1 MFTVNIP
8 FFLMNSFVPSRGST
22 SQQNGDFIGSPTLPS
37 SDTIGISGVIDTRPF
52 VMTSF
57 AARSASVN
65 GDSSLFVSK
74 SMSPD
79 LLYTPMM
86 AWPASTASSVT
97 ASKSIIV
104 NPQKSWISSEDF
116 SKSALAPSE
125 RLKKNG
131 SSSPT
136 MLCREDTVLAHISC
150 LEFHSSHLSTKSQCL

>member
-1 MFTVNIP
+1 
-8 FFLMNSFVPSRGST
+8 MNSFVPSRGST

-37 SDTIGISGVIDTRPF
+37 SDTIGISGVIDISFF
-52 VMTSF
+52 VITSF
-57 AARSASVN
+57 AARSASVK
-65 GDSSLFVSK
+65 GDSSPFVSNP
-74 SMSPD
+74 MSPD
-79 LLYTPMM
+79 LLYTSMM

-116 SKSALAPSE
+116 SRSALASSE

-136 MLCREDTVLAHISC
+136 MLWRDDTVLAHISC